1 MLTGCTIFKTSFN
14 VDGIEIIGSIK
25 YSSIES
31 FMEIKYV
38 RNDRVYTE
46 QKIYNG
52 DINNESQM
60 ISEMENFIDEFLNV
74 SK

>member
-1 MLTGCTIFKTSFN
+1 
-14 VDGIEIIGSIK
+14 
-25 YSSIES
+25 
-31 FMEIKYV
+31 MEIKYG

-60 ISEMENFIDEFLNV
+60 ISEMENFIDEFLSV